1 MKKHLYRIF
10 LLPVVLLAATACN
23 DNDYET
29 TMGDVDQRLDEAISS
44 YYGELSA
51 AENGWIANIPTS
63 KGIYRFWMDF
73 TDDNRVTMYTDN
85 LMYPASGPR
94 PTKAAT
100 ASRGCSVRR

>member
-29 TMGDVDQRLDEAISS
+29 TMGNVDQRLDEAISS

-51 AENGWIANIPTS
+51 AETAGSPTFPHRRASTGSGWISPT
-63 KGIYRFWMDF
+63 
-73 TDDNRVTMYTDN
+73 T
-85 LMYPASGPR
+85 
-94 PTKAAT
+94 T
-100 ASRGCSVRR
+100 A

>member
-51 AENGWIANIPTS
+51 AENG
-63 KGIYRFWMDF
+63 
-73 TDDNRVTMYTDN
+73 
-85 LMYPASGPR
+85 
-94 PTKAAT
+94 
-100 ASRGCSVRR
+100 